1 MFRRR
6 VCLSADPTGKEVLC
20 LLMHDG
26 DVTVADV
33 EETTAMDDPYSR
45 ERIMRLVDSLNECRL
60 MM

>member
-1 MFRRR
+1 M
-6 VCLSADPTGKEVLC
+6 CLSADPTGKEVLC

-45 ERIMRLVDSLNECRL
+45 ERIMRLVDSLNECCL